1 MRKGVKNRPVKLN
14 NTGSAIVTV
23 IVVVTFISIL
33 ATTILYMSGMNFFM
47 KMTDLRTKESFY
59 EGEMALEEI
68 KAALMAE
75 ASKACEEAYTEVVI
89 NYAAT
94 DGATRYSLFQNKF
107 LDILAENW
115 QAKTVNPA
123 DPTGAPLSYVTVL
136 QSLVDEK
143 YKSGIGLDA
152 GIVNAGSMEI
162 HRDEGYALIRGV
174 TLQYTDAAGYTT
186 VVSTD
191 YLIMAPKLNW
201 GIDAS
206 RQDFASGEGA
216 AQLARGDV
224 DVSDCVQYYNW
235 VKK

>member
-1 MRKGVKNRPVKLN
+1 MHKFVKKKPVKLN

-33 ATTILYMSGMNFFM
+33 ATTILYMSGMNFYM

-75 ASKACEEAYTEVVI
+75 ASKACEEAYTKVVI

-94 DGATRYSLFQNKF
+94 DGATRYSLFQNEF
-107 LDILAENW
+107 LDTLAANW
-115 QAKTVNPA
+115 QEKTVNPA
-123 DPTGAPLSYVTVL
+123 DPGGTPFSYETVL
-136 QSLVDEK
+136 QKLVDET
-143 YKSGIGLDA
+143 YRSGISLDA
-152 GIVNAGSMEI
+152 GILNAGSLEVY
-162 HRDEGYALIRGV
+162 REEGYALIRGI

-186 VVSTD
+186 VISTD
-191 YLIMAPKLNW
+191 YLIMVPKLNW
-201 GIDAS
+201 GIEAAS
-206 RQDFASGEGA
+206 QDWASGEGA
-216 AQLARGDV
+216 AQLVRGDI
-224 DVSDCVQYYNW
+224 DMSECVQYYNW